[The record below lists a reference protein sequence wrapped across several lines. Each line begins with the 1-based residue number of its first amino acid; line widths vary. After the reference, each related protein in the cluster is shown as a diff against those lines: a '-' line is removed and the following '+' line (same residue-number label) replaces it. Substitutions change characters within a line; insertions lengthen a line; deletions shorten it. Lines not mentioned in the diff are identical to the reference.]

1 MRAVLCSAF
10 TGPEDLRIGEIE
22 APEPASDEILIDVHA
37 ASVSFMDYLVVSGLY
52 QMRPST
58 PFVPGTEAAGV
69 VVAIGEKVMRFRPG
83 DRVACGNWTGGY
95 AERMVAK
102 EWKCVQLPGEVA
114 FETAATVWHNYG
126 TAYYALVERA
136 RAQAGETIFV
146 TGAAGGV
153 GLAAVDLGAHL
164 GLQVI
169 AGIGSDDKADL
180 VRRYGACD
188 VINYRSQDLR
198 AQITSIT
205 SGQGVDIFFDNVGG
219 PNFEQMARLM
229 KWGGRM
235 MPIGF
240 TSGQI
245 PSVPMNLPLLKNYSI
260 VGVFAGAWG
269 EKFPEQAVRM
279 NDTLAQLLAG
289 GRIRPHIDRV
299 LPLEQVK
306 EAMRAVAN
314 RTVQGR
320 IVLKIR

>member
-10 TGPEDLRIGEIE
+10 TGAEHLRIGEIE
-22 APEPASDEILIDVHA
+22 DPKPADDEILIDVHA
-37 ASVSFMDYLVVSGLY
+37 ASVSFMDHLLVSGRY

-69 VVAIGEKVMRFRPG
+69 VIAVGAKITRFQPG
-83 DRVACGNWTGGY
+83 DRVACGSWTGGY
-95 AERMVAK
+95 AERMIAK
-102 EWKCVQLPGEVA
+102 EWKSVRLPPGVA

-126 TAYYALVERA
+126 TAHYALVEGA
-136 RAQAGETIFV
+136 RAQCGETVLV

-153 GLAAVDLGAHL
+153 GLAAVDLARHL
-164 GLQVI
+164 GLRVV
-169 AGIGSDDKADL
+169 AGVGSDDKAGL
-180 VRRYGACD
+180 VRRYGARD
-188 VINYRSQDLR
+188 VINYRSEDLR
-198 AQITSIT
+198 ERIE
-205 SGQGVDIFFDNVGG
+205 GVDVCFDNVGG
-219 PNFEQMARLM
+219 TIFEQMARLM
-229 KWGGRM
+229 KWGGRL

-260 VGVFAGAWG
+260 VGVFAGAWI

-279 NDTLAQLLAG
+279 NDTLARLLAEG
-289 GRIRPHIDRV
+289 KIRPHIDRV
-299 LPLEQVK
+299 LPLQQVK
-306 EAMRAVAN
+306 EAMRAVAD

>member
-10 TGPEDLRIGEIE
+10 TGPEDLHIGEI
-22 APEPASDEILIDVHA
+22 ADPKPASDEILIDVHA
-37 ASVSFMDYLVVSGLY
+37 ASVSFMDQLLVSGLY
-52 QMRPST
+52 QMRPPT
-58 PFVPGTEAAGV
+58 PFVPGTEAAGIV
-69 VVAIGEKVMRFRPG
+69 IAVGDKVRRFKPG

-102 EWKCVQLPGEVA
+102 ESKSVQLPDSVS

-126 TAYYALVERA
+126 TAYYALTECA
-136 RAQAGETIFV
+136 RAQRGETMLV

-153 GLAAVDLGAHL
+153 GLAAVDLGRHF
-164 GLQVI
+164 GLRVV
-169 AGIGSDDKADL
+169 AGIGSNDKAGL
-180 VRRYGACD
+180 VRSYGAGD
-188 VINYRSQDLR
+188 VVNYRSEDLR
-198 AQITSIT
+198 ERIKAITA
-205 SGQGVDIFFDNVGG
+205 GEGVDICFDNIGG
-219 PNFEQMARLM
+219 TIFEQMARLM
-229 KWGGRM
+229 KWGGRL

-245 PSVPMNLPLLKNYSI
+245 PSVPMNLLLLKNYSI
-260 VGVFAGAWG
+260 VGVFAGAWA

-279 NDTLAQLLAG
+279 NDALAQLLAEG
-289 GRIRPHIDRV
+289 KICPHIDRV

-306 EAMRAVAN
+306 DAMRAVAN